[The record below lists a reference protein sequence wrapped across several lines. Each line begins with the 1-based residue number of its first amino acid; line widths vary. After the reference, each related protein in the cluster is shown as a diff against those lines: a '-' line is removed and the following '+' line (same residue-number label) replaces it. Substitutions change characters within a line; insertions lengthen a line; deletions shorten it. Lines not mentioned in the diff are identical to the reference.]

1 MTSKLKAVVLT
12 EAVLEVANQLS
23 LDDTTLSAVLEV
35 SVESVLSLKAG
46 TYLDYATNAYQNSA
60 KLIQVYEALVSL
72 VGTDQQNLRS
82 WLKAENRR
90 WGCTPLHKLRA
101 PSGLDEVMVY
111 LQSAANH

>member
-12 EAVLEVANQLS
+12 EAVLEVANQLC
-23 LDDTTLSAVLEV
+23 LDDATLSAVLEV
-35 SVESVLSLKAG
+35 SAQSVQSLKAG
-46 TYLDYATNAYQNSA
+46 TYLDYATTAYQNST

-82 WLKAENRR
+82 WLEAENKR
-90 WGCTPLHKLRA
+90 WGCTPLRKLRER
-101 PSGLDEVMVY
+101 SGLDEVMVY